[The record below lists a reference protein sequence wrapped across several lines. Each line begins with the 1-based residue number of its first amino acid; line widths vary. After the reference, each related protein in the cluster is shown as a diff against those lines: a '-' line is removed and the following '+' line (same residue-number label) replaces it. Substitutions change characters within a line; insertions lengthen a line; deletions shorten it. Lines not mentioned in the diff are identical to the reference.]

1 MEPREIF
8 LKSGSYQKE
17 YPKWI
22 FIYNKTLIS
31 DLEMNAFPQNFEHSN
46 LFSKILSANG
56 NVKSI
61 YSLFL
66 GRYKVMFE

>member
-1 MEPREIF
+1 MKPREIF
-8 LKSGSYQKE
+8 LKSGTCQKE

-56 NVKSI
+56 NAKSI